1 METRVEIGD
10 LFVLTL
16 HVLEPQ
22 RQRRLLLCTFADL
35 KKPLSSD
42 GFRDRPFYH
51 DTLSLKLT
59 TIEPGE
65 DPTHSGVRLLVRG
78 EGLAPDALIVAFA
91 DPASDEITGQCPL
104 GWGTP
109 SRVPCYMS
117 GGAASLR
124 GDDSGSTSVVKGD
137 PQLAAGSHGYNGTTG
152 SAPLRSRLFDVDV
165 PAVEAV
171 PAECRPGWSNLG
183 RNPEEHG
190 IVVGKGIDVDKEHTA
205 VLKPD
210 VQSFNLEELLR
221 GGALPH
227 GMGPW
232 TTVFQALGRG
242 NRMPADELMNIMDM
256 SGVSGE
262 LSTAYIDPQLR
273 SELGNQTVKQQIQKL
288 SNDTGMLMKAV
299 HQDPLVQQLAA
310 MDPAMSKIISS
321 PSALKKIFSPEL
333 LDQVQH
339 GEIPDQSWMQT
350 ILDSADSDGNRQKA
364 SMASPARAPAALVL
378 ENGLRLKQVRPGDGK
393 HFPQQKDL
401 LSVQYAGYLTDGTLF
416 DHGEFGFE
424 LGASEVIRG
433 WEIALPHMSLGER
446 AALQVP
452 AALGYGGAGKGPIP
466 PGADLIFDVELRS
479 INKLAAPAVAV

>member
-1 METRVEIGD
+1 MA
-10 LFVLTL
+10 
-16 HVLEPQ
+16 
-22 RQRRLLLCTFADL
+22 C
-35 KKPLSSD
+35 
-42 GFRDRPFYH
+42 
-51 DTLSLKLT
+51 SL
-59 TIEPGE
+59 
-65 DPTHSGVRLLVRG
+65 
-78 EGLAPDALIVAFA
+78 
-91 DPASDEITGQCPL
+91 Q
-104 GWGTP
+104 
-109 SRVPCYMS
+109 
-117 GGAASLR
+117 
-124 GDDSGSTSVVKGD
+124 
-137 PQLAAGSHGYNGTTG
+137 
-152 SAPLRSRLFDVDV
+152 
-165 PAVEAV
+165 
-171 PAECRPGWSNLG
+171 
-183 RNPEEHG
+183 HG

-205 VLKPD
+205 AAWAKAGACVKFVKAFVKFIGVGCCAEVLKPD
-210 VQSFNLEELLR
+210 VQSFNLEELFR

-262 LSTAYIDPQLR
+262 LSAAYIDPQLR

-321 PSALKKIFSPEL
+321 PSALKKIFSPQL

-339 GEIPDQSWMQT
+339 GEIPDESWMQT

-393 HFPQQKDL
+393 HFPQQKHL

-452 AALGYGGAGKGPIP
+452 AALGYGVAGKGPIP

-479 INKLAAPAVAV
+479 INKLAVPAVAV